1 MTTLTLVFLL
11 RRRLLPL
18 LALLAT
24 FLVALVTSAS
34 RVALAA
40 ILPTGRLEPSV
51 VAVPI
56 DLRTDLGIA
65 TLANLVTLTP
75 GTTALHVSESRD
87 TLYVHVLD
95 APSADATVAE
105 IKNGFERLIR
115 RIEG

>member
-1 MTTLTLVFLL
+1 MTTLTLFYLL
-11 RRRLLPL
+11 RRRLVPL
-18 LALLAT
+18 LTLVAL
-24 FLVALVTSAS
+24 FLWALVTSAT

-40 ILPTGRLEPSV
+40 LMPTGRLQPAV

-56 DLRTDLGIA
+56 ELRTDLGIA

-75 GTTALHVSESRD
+75 GTTALHVSAARD

-95 APSADATVAE
+95 APTADAVITD
-105 IKNGFERLIR
+105 IKSGFERLIR

>member
-1 MTTLTLVFLL
+1 MTSLTLLYLL

-18 LALLAT
+18 LTLLVV
-24 FLVALVTSAS
+24 FLGTLVTSAS

-40 ILPTGRLEPSV
+40 LLPTGRLQPAV

-56 DLRTDLGIA
+56 ELETDLGIA

-95 APSADATVAE
+95 APTADAVVDD
-105 IKNGFERLIR
+105 IKNGFERLVR
-115 RIEG
+115 RIER

>member
-1 MTTLTLVFLL
+1 MTRFAVFSFI
-11 RRRLLPL
+11 RQRLLPIL
-18 LALLAT
+18 ILIAV
-24 FLVALVTSAS
+24 FLWALVTSAS

-40 ILPTGRLEPSV
+40 LSPLGRLQPAV

-56 DLRTDLGIA
+56 ELRTDIGIA

-75 GTTALHVSESRD
+75 GTTSLHVSENRD

-95 APSADATVAE
+95 APAADAVIAD
-105 IKNGFERLIR
+105 IKNTFERLIR